1 MKNKKGFTLI
11 ELLAVIVVL
20 AIIMVIAVPNVIS
33 SINSSKDKAKYIA
46 AKEIVGIAEVYFAT
60 NNITGDNNC
69 VEVNDLE
76 DYLESDVT
84 NPETGE
90 NISDIDELKN
100 QKVCINNDATEQRD
114 YKINDNLYFFDG
126 YTYKFNV
133 NNE

>member
-1 MKNKKGFTLI
+1 MKKKEGFTLI

-46 AKEIVGIAEVYFAT
+46 AKEIVEIAEVYFAT

-69 VEVNDLE
+69 VSVDVLE
-76 DYLESDVT
+76 NYLESDVT

-90 NISDIDELKN
+90 NISGISELQN
-100 QKVCINNDATEQRD
+100 QQVCISSNTTEQSY
-114 YKINDNLYFFDG
+114 YKINDNQYFFDG
-126 YTYKFNV
+126 YTYEFIV